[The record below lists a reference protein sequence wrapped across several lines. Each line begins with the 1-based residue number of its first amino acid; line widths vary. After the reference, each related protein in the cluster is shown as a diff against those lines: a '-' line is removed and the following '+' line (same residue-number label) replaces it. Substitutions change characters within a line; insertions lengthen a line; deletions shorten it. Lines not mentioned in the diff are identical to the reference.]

1 MEKEDHKKLKLLIKK
16 ELQKTGFKNL
26 SIPMAAN
33 IIEFFYYSDFAGK
46 VKGRI
51 RISRKDLLQ
60 ILGRERLHF
69 IDYQN
74 LVDELL
80 SRRILFFGKDDVYY
94 AIRVKTADSWRKVTQ
109 GMLSTFSL

>member
-1 MEKEDHKKLKLLIKK
+1 MEKKDHKNLELLIKK
-16 ELQKTGFKNL
+16 ELQKKGSKNL

-33 IIEFFYYSDFAGK
+33 IVEYFYYSDFAGK
-46 VKGRI
+46 IKGRI

-69 IDYQN
+69 LDYQN

-80 SRRILFFGKDDVYY
+80 TRKILFFGKDDVFY
-94 AIRVKTADSWRKVTQ
+94 AIRIKTADSWRKVTQ
-109 GMLSTFSL
+109 GMLGTFDL

>member
-1 MEKEDHKKLKLLIKK
+1 MEKEDHKKLKLFIKK
-16 ELQKTGFKNL
+16 ELHKMGSKNL
-26 SIPMAAN
+26 SIPMVAN

-80 SRRILFFGKDDVYY
+80 SRSILFFGKDDVFY

>member
-16 ELQKTGFKNL
+16 ELQKAGSKNL

>member
-1 MEKEDHKKLKLLIKK
+1 MEKKDHKNLEQLIKK
-16 ELQKTGFKNL
+16 ELQKNGSKNL

-33 IIEFFYYSDFAGK
+33 IIEYFYYSDFAGK
-46 VKGRI
+46 IKGRI

-69 IDYQN
+69 LDYQS

-80 SRRILFFGKDDVYY
+80 SRKILFFGKDDVFY
-94 AIRVKTADSWRKVTQ
+94 AIRIKTADSWRKVTQ
-109 GMLSTFSL
+109 GMLSTFNL